1 MKNISLPPVLAI
13 GLLFLL
19 TVSSPAAARPKIEKE
34 SLVWNL
40 KNARVVEP
48 GQTDTLPP
56 DPATG
61 FPGGTFTSG
70 FTVEARARTANSR
83 FVPNGTFLLTL
94 SAFRPD
100 EDTPTQKG
108 GLWHVTGTWTITD
121 RNADPRALKVRHNPY
136 TIKGRIQTTLPF
148 NPAVLRKKWSA
159 EVMLPMSRAAGRW
172 ARSSEGSLTFDS
184 GYDGY
189 LYLTV
194 KLWPEIQDEGI
205 PQ

>member
-1 MKNISLPPVLAI
+1 MNKISFLFVLVI
-13 GLLFLL
+13 GLLFLF
-19 TVSSPAAARPKIEKE
+19 TVSSPAAAGPRIEKE

-40 KNARVVEP
+40 LNARVVDL

-56 DPATG
+56 DPANG

-70 FTVEARARTANSR
+70 FTVKAWARTANSR
-83 FVPNGTFLLTL
+83 FVPNGTFLLTM

-100 EDTPTQKG
+100 ADTPTQKG

-121 RNADPRALKVRHNPY
+121 RNADPRALKIRHNPY

-148 NPAVLRKKWSA
+148 NPAVLRRKWSA
-159 EVMLPMSRAAGRW
+159 EVVLPMSRAAGRW
-172 ARSSEGSLTFDS
+172 ARSSEGSLTFNNR
-184 GYDGY
+184 YDGY

-194 KLWPEIQDEGI
+194 KLWPEIQEEGK